1 MDYRGQI
8 ERGLEDCRGPVFG
21 DTEEWR
27 TECITERREWRLLQ
41 LSIEGFTK
49 QPPFS
54 PSSILCLPPL
64 SPQLRL
70 VWMEGAVQSEEMPT
84 FANPPL
90 ILGDHHWAGRGDGGG
105 STGWSGCPCTVCR
118 MSQLEKKPLRLKGSQ
133 CPATSS
139 PRRRH
144 CKAGSG
150 VQGRD
155 LQLLECPLPGEY
167 ICLWGNEGST
177 LSPHSD

>member
-1 MDYRGQI
+1 MGYRGQI
-8 ERGLEDCRGPVFG
+8 ERGLEDCQRPVFG
-21 DTEEWR
+21 GTEEWR

-49 QPPFS
+49 QLPFS

-90 ILGDHHWAGRGDGGG
+90 ILGDHHWVGRGDGG
-105 STGWSGCPCTVCR
+105 WQHWVA
-118 MSQLEKKPLRLKGSQ
+118 RLSLYCVQ
-133 CPATSS
+133 NVPAG
-139 PRRRH
+139 
-144 CKAGSG
+144 KEDA
-150 VQGRD
+150 
-155 LQLLECPLPGEY
+155 LAE
-167 ICLWGNEGST
+167 W
-177 LSPHSD
+177 